1 MRGRSRH
8 SRKGEVVSTYQ
19 ILSLIVSPGVALIV
33 GAAQVW
39 VVLRGINAMKEAS
52 EIRDRAHE
60 RRHQETMA
68 AIKSQH
74 NEAMEAI
81 DRRHREAMTAIDRR
95 HEETMA
101 ALNSQHKALE
111 TLIERTAPA

>member
-1 MRGRSRH
+1 M
-8 SRKGEVVSTYQ
+8 STYQ

-60 RRHQETMA
+60 RRHQESMETLDRQHRETMEA
-68 AIKSQH
+68 LDSRH
-74 NEAMEAI
+74 REAMEAI
-81 DRRHREAMTAIDRR
+81 DRRH
-95 HEETMA
+95 EETMT

>member
-1 MRGRSRH
+1 MDI
-8 SRKGEVVSTYQ
+8 ETYR
-19 ILSLIVSPGVALIV
+19 ILSLLVPLVVGVGQI
-33 GAAQVW
+33 W

-81 DRRHREAMTAIDRR
+81 DRRH
-95 HEETMA
+95 EETMT
-101 ALNSQHKALE
+101 ALK

>member
-1 MRGRSRH
+1 M
-8 SRKGEVVSTYQ
+8 STYQ

-68 AIKSQH
+68 ALDS
-74 NEAMEAI
+74 
-81 DRRHREAMTAIDRR
+81 RHREAMAAIDRR
-95 HEETMA
+95 HEETMT